1 MWRLQMHNKITI
13 TEADQRKV
21 KEIRMLI
28 NESYRKWDAEIEK
41 LSRELNLSD
50 EQALV
55 LWDYVFND
63 SDWMV
68 EVKKETQI

>member
-1 MWRLQMHNKITI
+1 MHNKITI

-21 KEIRMLI
+21 EEIRTLI

-41 LSRELNLSD
+41 LSKELNLSD

-63 SDWMV
+63 SNWMI
-68 EVKKETQI
+68 EVKKEH

>member
-1 MWRLQMHNKITI
+1 MHNKITI

-21 KEIRMLI
+21 EEIRSLI

-41 LSRELNLSD
+41 LSKELNLSD

-63 SDWMV
+63 SNWMV
-68 EVKKETQI
+68 EIKKGTVI